1 MVRER
6 QSNIEALRIVCML
19 FIVMHHSIA
28 HGLSLSEQY
37 VPQMGWEW
45 DFTQLINAFCYCAVN
60 VFILISGYFGI
71 KPKVKSFAN
80 LYLMLGFY
88 VFVLYHAYL
97 YVTGGAVNRWSL
109 LYAIMPVSYAPGWW
123 FIKCYVLL
131 YLVSPILNAAI
142 GTFDRK
148 RFQWV
153 LILLMIVNLY
163 FGFYR
168 NWDFAN
174 YGFSISHF
182 IFMYF
187 IGAFIH
193 KYDKAWRRKFIVR
206 QSQYIYIIGSVILGL
221 LTILN
226 VKYWH
231 NTTSAWLY
239 TVNYNHPL
247 LILNSIGIFLFFLS
261 LGFRSR
267 VINYVAPSVLA
278 VYLIH
283 ECEWFSSSYYE
294 MVARC
299 WESCPEGILRF
310 LFLFVWC
317 IGVFL
322 ISVAV
327 DQLRKIV
334 TKPIVEKV
342 EGLYQKCKDKWRQ

>member
-1 MVRER
+1 MVVER

-19 FIVMHHSIA
+19 FIVMHHSIT
-28 HGLSLSEQY
+28 HGITNSEVY
-37 VPQMGWEW
+37 DPLMGWEW

-60 VFILISGYFGI
+60 VF
-71 KPKVKSFAN
+71 
-80 LYLMLGFY
+80 
-88 VFVLYHAYL
+88 VLYHAYL
-97 YVTGGAVNRWSL
+97 YLTGGTVNRWSL
-109 LYAIMPVSYAPGWW
+109 LYAIMPISYAPGWW

-131 YLVSPILNAAI
+131 YLVAPILNAAI
-142 GTFDRK
+142 GAFDRK
-148 RFQWV
+148 RFQLV
-153 LILLMIVNLY
+153 LILLIIVNLY

-168 NWDFAN
+168 NWDFSN

-193 KYDKAWRRKFIVR
+193 KYDRAGEGSSWGCNPIFV
-206 QSQYIYIIGSVILGL
+206 YIIGSLLLGL

-231 NTTSAWLY
+231 NTTSVWLY

-247 LILNSIGIFLFFLS
+247 LILNSIGIFLFFSS
-261 LGFRSR
+261 LKFRSR
-267 VINYVAPSVLA
+267 VINYFAPSVLV

-299 WESCPEGILRF
+299 WENCLEGIPRV
-310 LFLFVWC
+310 LFLFIWC

-342 EGLYQKCKDKWRQ
+342 VGWYQNVKDKWWK